1 MSYFSTNLK
10 KIRQIHNLSQS
21 AFAELLNLNRGVISS
36 YEEQRAQ
43 PKIETVLRIA
53 EHFNLSSD
61 ELLSAPLTVNRL
73 TKFELENS
81 KEPLKLDPPI
91 EKQIS
96 FQQWSRNNGSQS
108 FDSSSLKD
116 FIDLVYVVDAS
127 FSQEYGYEVD
137 DILFLKRLSHSAIN
151 VEDEFILIED
161 QKIALIPAA
170 AATQRLKKSPSAP
183 VYRISGKIFQSRLSQ
198 NDRISKLESQIREIE
213 ARLDATK

>member
-96 FQQWSRNNGSQS
+96 FQQWSRNNGSEP
-108 FDSSSLKD
+108 FDSSQLKELHR
-116 FIDLVYVVDAS
+116 FGLYC
-127 FSQEYGYEVD
+127 
-137 DILFLKRLSHSAIN
+137 
-151 VEDEFILIED
+151 
-161 QKIALIPAA
+161 
-170 AATQRLKKSPSAP
+170 
-183 VYRISGKIFQSRLSQ
+183 
-198 NDRISKLESQIREIE
+198 
-213 ARLDATK
+213 

>member
-96 FQQWSRNNGSQS
+96 LQQWSRNHGSQS
-108 FDSSSLKD
+108 FDSSRLKD
-116 FIDLVYVVDAS
+116 CIDLVYVVDAS

-137 DILFLKRLSHSAIN
+137 DILFLKRLSQSAIN

-183 VYRISGKIFQSRLSQ
+183 VYRMSGKILRSRLSQ